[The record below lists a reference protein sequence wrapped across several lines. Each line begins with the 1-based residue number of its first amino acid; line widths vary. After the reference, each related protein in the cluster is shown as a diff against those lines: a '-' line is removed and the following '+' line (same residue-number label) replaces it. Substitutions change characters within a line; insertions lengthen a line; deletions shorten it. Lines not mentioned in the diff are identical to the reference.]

1 MKELTAS
8 AYSSQFSDPV
18 PEKLRIRLTESKD
31 LKLPE
36 RPERGHKYD
45 VGRALIIAGSLGYS
59 GAPVLAANACERMG
73 AGLTQLIVPRSIY
86 SIAAEKCD
94 GVVVTPAADD
104 SVGFAPGA
112 LNTVLDALQKADAC
126 LIGPGIGRG
135 DGAKSLVMRILREAK
150 CPLIL
155 DADALTHAGLY
166 PRLLDMCPAPLLL
179 TPHEREFERLGGSLA
194 EGRAAGARAFTAAHE
209 KTILVLKGYGTLVCS
224 RKQLFVNPTG
234 SNALAKGGTG
244 DVLAGMLCALLAQ
257 GAEPTMAARCAVYL
271 HGLAGDLCAEK
282 LTAYGVAPS
291 DLLRVL
297 PQAIKTIL

>member
-94 GVVVTPAADD
+94 GVIAVST
-104 SVGFAPGA
+104 
-112 LNTVLDALQKADAC
+112 
-126 LIGPGIGRG
+126 
-135 DGAKSLVMRILREAK
+135 
-150 CPLIL
+150 
-155 DADALTHAGLY
+155 
-166 PRLLDMCPAPLLL
+166 
-179 TPHEREFERLGGSLA
+179 A
-194 EGRAAGARAFTAAHE
+194 E
-209 KTILVLKGYGTLVCS
+209 L
-224 RKQLFVNPTG
+224 
-234 SNALAKGGTG
+234 
-244 DVLAGMLCALLAQ
+244 
-257 GAEPTMAARCAVYL
+257 
-271 HGLAGDLCAEK
+271 
-282 LTAYGVAPS
+282 
-291 DLLRVL
+291 
-297 PQAIKTIL
+297 